1 MQDINN
7 QQFNE
12 QEEEILVYTL
22 TDEETGE
29 EIEFE
34 FLEEAE
40 INGKRYFALAEL
52 DEETD
57 EYVIFSV
64 TGEGEDLVFSTI
76 ESDEEFEAA
85 EDYFN
90 DILFGEV
97 DYDKQ

>member
-1 MQDINN
+1 MQDTVNN
-7 QQFNE
+7 QNP

-34 FLEEAE
+34 FLEEAV

-76 ESDEEFEAA
+76 ENDEEFEVC

-90 DILFGEV
+90 DVLFGEI